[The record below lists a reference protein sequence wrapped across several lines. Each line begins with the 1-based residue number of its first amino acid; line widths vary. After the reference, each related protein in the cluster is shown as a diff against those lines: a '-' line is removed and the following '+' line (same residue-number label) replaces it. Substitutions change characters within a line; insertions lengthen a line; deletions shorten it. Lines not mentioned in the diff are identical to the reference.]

1 MPVLPKKFPSKA
13 LDTVARDCFSD
24 FSRNRHPK
32 ATMLKIVLMDTN
44 DKIPVLDPFPLFGK
58 PQEIGS
64 VQQPVV
70 LGERFS
76 S

>member
-13 LDTVARDCFSD
+13 LDTVTCDRFSD

-32 ATMLKIVLMDTN
+32 ATMLKIVLLDIN
-44 DKIPVLDPFPLFGK
+44 DKIPVLDPFPFFGK

-64 VQQPVV
+64 MQQSVV